1 MGQSAWAS
9 SHRLR
14 LYAAALACSTVLAC
28 ATYDN
33 TNWPGNDHSS
43 IGEGDEQAGDGGAA
57 EVGTSTGGT
66 ASSAG
71 SPNSAGTSDGA
82 RGGGA
87 SAGVGGLSSTSEGG
101 AAGGDAGSAGKG
113 GSGQGGSGQG
123 GSGQGGSG
131 QGGSVGNGGSA
142 QGGSVGNGGSG
153 QGGSVGNGGR
163 GGAGGGATVELARG
177 KATTASTEESGNP
190 SSLANDG
197 VSTTRWAA
205 NSGALPQWWRVDL
218 GRVCTLQS
226 YSLTFQWPDREYSY
240 TIETST
246 DGSAFANLQA
256 KSGTGL
262 QTGAFP
268 ATQARYVRVTV
279 TASNPAS
286 FASLFEVSIQ
296 GY

>member
-1 MGQSAWAS
+1 M
-9 SHRLR
+9 
-14 LYAAALACSTVLAC
+14 LAC

-131 QGGSVGNGGSA
+131 

>member
-1 MGQSAWAS
+1 
-9 SHRLR
+9 
-14 LYAAALACSTVLAC
+14 
-28 ATYDN
+28 
-33 TNWPGNDHSS
+33 
-43 IGEGDEQAGDGGAA
+43 
-57 EVGTSTGGT
+57 
-66 ASSAG
+66 
-71 SPNSAGTSDGA
+71 
-82 RGGGA
+82 
-87 SAGVGGLSSTSEGG
+87 
-101 AAGGDAGSAGKG
+101 
-113 GSGQGGSGQG
+113 
-123 GSGQGGSG
+123 
-131 QGGSVGNGGSA
+131 
-142 QGGSVGNGGSG
+142 
-153 QGGSVGNGGR
+153 
-163 GGAGGGATVELARG
+163 RG

-190 SSLANDG
+190 SSFANDG

-205 NSGALPQWWRVDL
+205 FSGALPQWWRVDL

-226 YSLTFQWPDREYSY
+226 YTLTFQWPDREYFY

-246 DGSAFANLQA
+246 DGSTFANPQA